1 MRIAQTLGTLCW
13 AVMAVTVPASVSAS
27 PDASWPTGSS
37 LSATSVPLATGSCHG
52 IKSTSV
58 PHASGSVNSTFP
70 VATTAT
76 IPTNLIN
83 ATTSHTAGVTGGA
96 IPQQMQASMAGL
108 LGFCIMGLV
117 ML

>member
-1 MRIAQTLGTLCW
+1 MRIARTLGTLCW
-13 AVMAVTVPASVSAS
+13 AVMTVTIPPSASAS
-27 PDASWPTGSS
+27 PNASWSTGSS
-37 LSATSVPLATGSCHG
+37 SSVVSAPLATGSCHG
-52 IKSTSV
+52 FSSTSN
-58 PHASGSVNSTFP
+58 PYASGCVNSTFP
-70 VATTAT
+70 VTTTAT
-76 IPTNLIN
+76 VPTNLIN